1 MMIIIRSILLSKN
14 PSACFHMLGK
24 NVLKDWNATFASYC
38 CCFPQ
43 TTQEKPLL
51 KLKISKSHL
60 LCCGKLGG
68 LHCLLLLTDIL
79 FRSVSA
85 PLWSFVTRFN
95 KFSHWEMATKNW
107 VKHRKFNH
115 WRKKE
120 NGPNW
125 ETNNRLQ
132 RGAVKMTRVQ
142 PSWFKSHLEIRNI
155 YINLLYKHQW
165 NTRWAFARKHDIL
178 TRYFHM
184 WKDHR
189 RYGYILNR
197 AFRSKT
203 ILIWNGLAFHRCLYN
218 YWIEHYM
225 AA

>member
-107 VKHRKFNH
+107 VKHSKFNH

-132 RGAVKMTRVQ
+132 RGAVKMTQ
-142 PSWFKSHLEIRNI
+142 LLPSWFKSHLEIRNI
-155 YINLLYKHQW
+155 YIYFI
-165 NTRWAFARKHDIL
+165 NTNEITGELSRENMISSHGIFTCEKITVAIGPHNKLRLSQPNDI
-178 TRYFHM
+178 YM
-184 WKDHR
+184 KW
-189 RYGYILNR
+189 YGISLV
-197 AFRSKT
+197 F
-203 ILIWNGLAFHRCLYN
+203 IW
-218 YWIEHYM
+218 
-225 AA
+225 

>member
-1 MMIIIRSILLSKN
+1 MMTIIRSILLSKN

-95 KFSHWEMATKNW
+95 KFSHWEMATKTEWNI
-107 VKHRKFNH
+107 
-115 WRKKE
+115 E
-120 NGPNW
+120 NLTTEEKRRMGQI
-125 ETNNRLQ
+125 ERL
-132 RGAVKMTRVQ
+132 RTDCNGEPWK
-142 PSWFKSHLEIRNI
+142 WL
-155 YINLLYKHQW
+155 
-165 NTRWAFARKHDIL
+165 
-178 TRYFHM
+178 RYSPADL
-184 WKDHR
+184 KV
-189 RYGYILNR
+189 
-197 AFRSKT
+197 T
-203 ILIWNGLAFHRCLYN
+203 
-218 YWIEHYM
+218 
-225 AA
+225 